1 MGEELRRGFGDA
13 WSAVITFVPKLIGF
27 LLVLLIGWL
36 IAKGLSKAVH
46 LLLTRTGFPRL
57 VERSGVGTLL
67 ARSRLDVTTLI
78 VQLVYYFVLL
88 IALQVAF
95 GAFGP
100 NPVSDLLTAI
110 VGYLPRIVVAIILV
124 LVAAAV
130 ARVVKDLVTQA
141 MGGRPLGRW
150 VGTVAF
156 VFLVALGVIAAL
168 NQLGIATSVT
178 LPVLITVLATVGG
191 ILVVGVG
198 GGLVQPMQ
206 QRWGRWLD
214 TIQEQAR
221 EARQQAGSGA
231 HRAAGGP
238 PPPPQAPH
246 GHPAQPRPHTPP
258 PGPPQPPPPQPPP
271 PTAPPGPPPPG
282 VGPTGGPPP
291 HGYY

>member
-36 IAKGLSKAVH
+36 VAKGLSKAVH
-46 LLLTRTGFPRL
+46 VLLTRTGFPRL
-57 VERSGVGTLL
+57 VERSGLGTVL

-78 VQLVYYFVLL
+78 VKLVYYFILL

-100 NPVSDLLTAI
+100 NPVSDLLNDI

-124 LVAAAV
+124 LIAAAV
-130 ARVVKDLVTQA
+130 AGAVRDLVTQA
-141 MGGRPLGRW
+141 LGGRPFGRW
-150 VGTVAF
+150 VGTLTY

-198 GGLVQPMQ
+198 GGLIQPMQ
-206 QRWGRWLD
+206 QRWGRWLEN
-214 TIQEQAR
+214 IQEQAR
-221 EARQQAGSGA
+221 DARQQAQSSGA
-231 HRAAGGP
+231 HRAAP
-238 PPPPQAPH
+238 PPPPSQ
-246 GHPAQPRPHTPP
+246 GHPQAQQGYPQAQPPAPPHA
-258 PGPPQPPPPQPPP
+258 PPQAPPPPPSG
-271 PTAPPGPPPPG
+271 PPGPPPPG
-282 VGPTGGPPP
+282 AGPLGGPPP
-291 HGYY
+291 QGYY